1 MLSETTMQQL
11 NRIVHLICLR
21 GALMIQ
27 FVCDSCG
34 AVKEASDVWVL
45 GLAAEALG
53 AASARREVTILS
65 TWDRPSAVYP
75 LAVHFCSLECKDDY
89 VGRLFTPVAIPNATL
104 VKRTYPGE
112 KVAVLRDVQ
121 PLRRRAVQPRRSR
134 RKKTA

>member
-1 MLSETTMQQL
+1 
-11 NRIVHLICLR
+11 
-21 GALMIQ
+21 MIQ

-34 AVKEASDVWVL
+34 AMKEASDVWVL

-89 VGRLFTPVAIPNATL
+89 MSRLFTPEATPTL
-104 VKRTYPGE
+104 VKRHPVE
-112 KVAVLRDVQ
+112 EVAILRNVQ
-121 PLRRRAVQPRRSR
+121 PLKRRAVQPRGSR

>member
-1 MLSETTMQQL
+1 
-11 NRIVHLICLR
+11 
-21 GALMIQ
+21 MIQ

-65 TWDRPSAVYP
+65 TWDRPNAVYS
-75 LAVHFCSLECKDDY
+75 LAVHFCSMECKDDY
-89 VGRLFTPVAIPNATL
+89 VGRLFTPEAIPTL
-104 VKRTYPGE
+104 VKHPAEEVTII
-112 KVAVLRDVQ
+112 RDVQ
-121 PLRRRAVQPRRSR
+121 PLKRRAVHSRGSR

>member
-1 MLSETTMQQL
+1 
-11 NRIVHLICLR
+11 
-21 GALMIQ
+21 MIQ
-27 FVCDSCG
+27 YVCDSCG
-34 AVKEASDVWVL
+34 AVKDASDVWVL

-89 VGRLFTPVAIPNATL
+89 MSRLFTPEAAPTL
-104 VKRTYPGE
+104 VKRHPAE
-112 KVAVLRDVQ
+112 EVAVLRDV
-121 PLRRRAVQPRRSR
+121 PSLKSKRAVQPRSSR